1 MIKKFTFI
9 AAALLVLSLTFT
21 ARAQLTS
28 NLLGTVGQVRTNLG
42 ANSAANLTTG
52 TLPDARLSANIAT
65 LTAVTNIHNGLG
77 GSAVSGYLTNY
88 GAIATNFSTRGT
100 TAFGGNGSV
109 VQKML
114 NSGGEATW
122 FWMPAD
128 GQLRITD
135 SSSNLAGFEAGT
147 VTAAII
153 GNLAS
158 GTNINAGNLASGTVP
173 DGRLSANIATLTT
186 ATNIALVAATNV
198 HNALGPTLATVTNT
212 IYAVAGQQFS
222 GNYSG
227 SAPNVTPTAATA
239 IAIDTSNGSLW
250 TWYSSA
256 WH

>member
-65 LTAVTNIHNGLG
+65 LTAVTNIHNALG
-77 GSAVSGYLTNY
+77 GGTAYIANNAGRGTNTANVGQLDLVVASLADTNRITSSENIVSLNSIGNPGSVALLAPAFIGSGSGLTN
-88 GAIATNFSTRGT
+88 
-100 TAFGGNGSV
+100 
-109 VQKML
+109 L
-114 NSGGEATW
+114 NA
-122 FWMPAD
+122 
-128 GQLRITD
+128 
-135 SSSNLAGFEAGT
+135 SS
-147 VTAAII
+147 
-153 GNLAS
+153 
-158 GTNINAGNLASGTVP
+158 LASGTVP
-173 DGRLSANIATLTT
+173 DARLSANIATLTT